1 MVIFSRMSSVSP
13 SMFTQKKL
21 ATFAILALSFFVG
34 VPFVQAQTYSDRSIT
49 TLEGFLPKGST
60 SILGDQTAGAACLCA
75 GEKNVCDG
83 DGNCNIQPFES
94 CGAVF
99 KKENCNPTHFSD
111 EGNFSKESVC
121 ENSKSWVC
129 TTMYG
134 PSSYIHITRGCAY
147 KAIEPA
153 VPLEN
158 ANIDNLCNQL
168 AQEVVKSGNFTPAEE
183 EAVRKIEIRK
193 PIINIFIPD
202 LNFSDVQTST
212 IDSEG
217 MIQIPWIGEYIA
229 AVYRLAVSI
238 ASILAVILLIREGA
252 LIIMSGGGEEKIQGY
267 RNIARILTGLVLA
280 WSSYVILYNINASL
294 VSFKPLQIRF
304 VDAEMFNQDDH
315 GCDDPA
321 DCDKPDPNNPTK
333 PIPKAVP
340 MGLGKCASDLKLAQK
355 DRKVKINYS
364 LFGQVDGRSYGK
376 RTLDQ
381 VSMVVIHNGGYTAEM
396 NNTTWQTRKAAAH
409 YTIDRSG
416 VIYQHAGEECVV
428 PHAPGGNKA
437 GIGIELNISKADGVS
452 CNSLG
457 SDPALGDKI
466 KTACTPTAAQYS
478 SLRALIDDIVMRTNV
493 TKVSSKIVGHCELV
507 GRDGHGDPRAFD
519 WTQLGFDNQEKKD
532 SAKGHACSWYLPFA
546 SSNPSTPSAGQ

>member
-1 MVIFSRMSSVSP
+1 
-13 SMFTQKKL
+13 MFNRKKI
-21 ATFAILALSFFVG
+21 ATFTALLLSFFVG
-34 VPFVQAQTYSDRSIT
+34 VPLAQAQTFSDRSIT
-49 TLEGFLPKGST
+49 TLEGFLPDGSV
-60 SILGDQTAGAACLCA
+60 SAVGDQTAGAACLCA
-75 GEKNVCDG
+75 GEINKCDA
-83 DGNCNIQPFES
+83 DGNCKKEPFES

-99 KKENCNPTHFSD
+99 KKENCNPTRFSH
-111 EGNFSKESVC
+111 EGTFSKESIC
-121 ENSKSWVC
+121 ENSKSWFC

-134 PSSYIHITRGCAY
+134 ATSYIHIPEGKCKY
-147 KAIEPA
+147 KVIEPA
-153 VPLEN
+153 APLKN

-168 AQEVVKSGNFTPAEE
+168 AQEVTGSGGFSQAEE
-183 EAVRKIEIRK
+183 EVVRKIEIRK

-229 AVYRLAVSI
+229 AVYRLAVSV
-238 ASILAVILLIREGA
+238 ASVLAVILLIREGA

-304 VDAEMFNQDDH
+304 VDAEMLNQDDH

-364 LFGQVDGRSYGK
+364 LFGQVDGRSYGR

-381 VSMVVIHNGGYTAEM
+381 ISMVVVHNGGYTAEM
-396 NNTTWQTRKAAAH
+396 NNTVWQSRKAAAH

-416 VIYQHAGEECVV
+416 VIYQHAGEECIV
-428 PHAPGGNKA
+428 PHTPNNNRA
-437 GIGIELNISKADGVS
+437 GIGIELNIDKADGVS

-457 SDPALGDKI
+457 SDPSLGDKV
-466 KTACTPTAAQYS
+466 KQACSPTAAQYS
-478 SLRALIDDIVMRTNV
+478 SLRALIDDIIMRTNV
-493 TKVSSKIVGHCELV
+493 TKVPNKIVGHCELV

-532 SAKGHACSWYLPFA
+532 MAKGHACSWYLPFA
-546 SSNPSTPSAGQ
+546 SSNSSASSAGQ